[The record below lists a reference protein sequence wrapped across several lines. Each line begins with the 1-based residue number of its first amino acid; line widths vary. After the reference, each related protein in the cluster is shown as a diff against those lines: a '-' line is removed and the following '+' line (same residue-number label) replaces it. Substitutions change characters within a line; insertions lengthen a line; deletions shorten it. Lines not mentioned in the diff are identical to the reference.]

1 MLKSFSQLFFI
12 LVLFFSTWFLL
23 SKIDWMKHFKIQ
35 IIQESTEKKIGD
47 LIWESTKI
55 TESEITSINLNKSID
70 SIAKQICISNGIEF
84 STIKIHCIQKE
95 ELNAFA
101 LPDNHLVIYSSLIA
115 RCENSSELAG
125 VIAHEIAHMQ
135 LHHIMK
141 KLRKEIG
148 LSILLSATGNNN
160 PVILQKAVKLL
171 SSSAYDRS
179 LETEAD
185 VKAIDY
191 LTNAKIDPKGL
202 ATFLMKLAENEGE
215 LMSDVDILSTHPASK
230 ERANLIQEKASRYA
244 IKYHDVIHP
253 TTWIKLQESVQTEW

>member
-1 MLKSFSQLFFI
+1 
-12 LVLFFSTWFLL
+12 
-23 SKIDWMKHFKIQ
+23 
-35 IIQESTEKKIGD
+35 
-47 LIWESTKI
+47 
-55 TESEITSINLNKSID
+55 
-70 SIAKQICISNGIEF
+70 
-84 STIKIHCIQKE
+84 
-95 ELNAFA
+95 
-101 LPDNHLVIYSSLIA
+101 
-115 RCENSSELAG
+115 
-125 VIAHEIAHMQ
+125 MQ

-185 VKAIDY
+185 VKAINY
-191 LTNAKIDPKGL
+191 LTNAKIDPNGL
-202 ATFLMKLAENEGE
+202 ATFLMKLAENEGK

-230 ERANLIQEKASRYA
+230 ERASLIQEKASRYA

-253 TTWIKLQESVQTEW
+253 TTWIKLKESVQTEW